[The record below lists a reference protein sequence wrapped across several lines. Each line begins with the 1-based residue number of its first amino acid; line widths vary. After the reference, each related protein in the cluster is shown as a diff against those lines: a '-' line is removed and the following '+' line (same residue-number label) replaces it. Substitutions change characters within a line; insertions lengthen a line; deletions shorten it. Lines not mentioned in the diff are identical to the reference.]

1 MTDTRSSKKDTHLD
15 LNTWPLDLES
25 NPLTLGLLVH
35 HKTVLFA
42 FRDKTTVS
50 KKKSDIK
57 TFGGFIEGGA
67 SGPNEA
73 MVSLTWKKD
82 GPLNKNVTQ

>member
-1 MTDTRSSKKDTHLD
+1 M
-15 LNTWPLDLES
+15 NAWPLDLES
-25 NPLTLGLLVH
+25 NPLTLSLLVH

-50 KKKSDIK
+50 KKNK
-57 TFGGFIEGGA
+57 TLKLLEASLKGGGA
-67 SGPNEA
+67 SGPNELNEA

-82 GPLNKNVTQ
+82 GPLNKKLTQ